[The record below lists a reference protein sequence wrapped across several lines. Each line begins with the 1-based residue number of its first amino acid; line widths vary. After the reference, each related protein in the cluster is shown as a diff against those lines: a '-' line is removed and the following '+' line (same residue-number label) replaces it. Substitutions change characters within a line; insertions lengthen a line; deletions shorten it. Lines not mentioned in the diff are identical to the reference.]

1 MKKKRITRKERREQL
16 EKTRLSEGLIRAIRR
31 FFPDL
36 WRLLKEVQDP
46 RHQSYIS
53 YDGCTLMMVR
63 ILSAIFYI
71 SSMRKSSEELNTK
84 IAIENIG
91 ALCRKE
97 LEEIPYWETINNY
110 LKRVDS
116 SELQEKVCQ
125 IVRHLTRSRAFEDSK
140 IRNRYWQGLIDGS
153 GLTSS
158 DKELDGK
165 YTFKVHK
172 KGTTDE
178 WIEYHYYVLEAK
190 LVLRDNIIVSI
201 MTEFVENTEE
211 EYEKQDCERKASQR
225 LMKRLREVFPH
236 LPLCATVDSLY
247 ACESFF
253 RQCME
258 YQWRFLVRFKA
269 GSIPSVQQEFEA
281 LKQIERNERHLT
293 KNDIEYC
300 YDFVNGIDYGGIKLN
315 YAHCVEKKSKN
326 KGNSFDFLTDM
337 TISEKNISETVRY
350 GRRRWM
356 IENHGF
362 NSQKHH
368 GFHIEHLFCRNY
380 QAMKNH
386 YYLIQ
391 IAHMISQ
398 IMDAWTMLWKK
409 LPISKEQKHRRLL
422 ESWKT
427 DSMTVFILEDKEGYQ
442 IRFE

>member
-1 MKKKRITRKERREQL
+1 
-16 EKTRLSEGLIRAIRR
+16 
-31 FFPDL
+31 
-36 WRLLKEVQDP
+36 
-46 RHQSYIS
+46 
-53 YDGCTLMMVR
+53 
-63 ILSAIFYI
+63 
-71 SSMRKSSEELNTK
+71 
-84 IAIENIG
+84 
-91 ALCRKE
+91 
-97 LEEIPYWETINNY
+97 
-110 LKRVDS
+110 
-116 SELQEKVCQ
+116 
-125 IVRHLTRSRAFEDSK
+125 
-140 IRNRYWQGLIDGS
+140 
-153 GLTSS
+153 
-158 DKELDGK
+158 
-165 YTFKVHK
+165 
-172 KGTTDE
+172 
-178 WIEYHYYVLEAK
+178 
-190 LVLRDNIIVSI
+190 

-236 LPLCATVDSLY
+236 LPICATVDSLY

-300 YDFVNGIDYGGIKLN
+300 YDFVNGINYGGIKLN

-326 KGNSFDFLTDM
+326 EGVSFNFLTDM

-427 DSMTVFILEDKEGYQ
+427 HSMTVFILEDKEGYQ